1 VVKKAKRKGR
11 IEKEIERKLLTPEEK
26 TYIKLRATGVSKD
39 DAYAMAFEEDGGSW
53 ELTQKATALEK
64 REDIVAELQ
73 RLKEELKKKIVEEA
87 PNAFERLVEL
97 SKYARSEKVRLD
109 ANKNILDRA
118 GFNEPV
124 KLQTLAIFS
133 FMTPEQ
139 LKEMLRAHMLR
150 SLEMMES
157 ARKEEE

>member
-1 VVKKAKRKGR
+1 MVRKAKRKGR
-11 IEKEIERKLLTPEEK
+11 IEREIERKLLTPEEK
-26 TYIKLRATGVSKD
+26 TYIKLRAAGVSKD

-64 REDIVAELQ
+64 REDVVAELQ